1 MLITSAGVMIRFD
14 VNDVS
19 QTGRAT
25 LGVRLIKVDD
35 GAQVASITAVPK
47 ANDEDEEAT
56 DEKEPV
62 EEN

>member
-1 MLITSAGVMIRFD
+1 MIRFD
-14 VNDVS
+14 VDDVS

-47 ANDEDEEAT
+47 ASDEDEESTA
-56 DEKEPV
+56 EEEPV
-62 EEN
+62 KAN

>member
-14 VNDVS
+14 VDDVS

-47 ANDEDEEAT
+47 ASDEAEETTTA
-56 DEKEPV
+56 EEPV
-62 EEN
+62 KEN

>member
-1 MLITSAGVMIRFD
+1 MIRFD
-14 VNDVS
+14 VDDVS

-47 ANDEDEEAT
+47 ANDEDEKST
-56 DEKEPV
+56 DEEEPV

>member
-14 VNDVS
+14 VDDVS

-47 ANDEDEEAT
+47 ASDEESTA
-56 DEKEPV
+56 EEEPV

>member
-14 VNDVS
+14 VDDVS

-47 ANDEDEEAT
+47 ASDEEST
-56 DEKEPV
+56 TEEEPV

>member
-1 MLITSAGVMIRFD
+1 MIRFKIE
-14 VNDVS
+14 DVS

-47 ANDEDEEAT
+47 ASDEDEESTA
-56 DEKEPV
+56 EEEPV
-62 EEN
+62 KAN